1 MTTLRRIH
9 TTTFTVPSVAQAE
22 DVYGKWL
29 GYETSWRGEI
39 DSPLAHLW
47 GAPKLEARACA
58 VMKPASGADFPF
70 RFVEQKTDPHYKTLR
85 HYGWNSAEV
94 VVEDVY
100 SLPEKLKGSPF
111 EIIGAPAP
119 LEFATDIS
127 AMQVVGPFGEVLYF
141 TEIAKPV
148 PGFDLP
154 KAKSRI
160 DRIFVCILGVSDLP
174 ETLSWFERVFGRPA
188 GSTFETRVTLLAAPH
203 GLPEETKFHLSTV
216 NLDQQT
222 LIEIDGFPRASSL
235 PRIAREGELPPAQAM
250 MSFAVDSIDETL
262 PLLSPPIRPAASPYN
277 GARAAVMRGPEGAL
291 IELIETAA

>member
-1 MTTLRRIH
+1 MTKLRRIH
-9 TTTFTVPSVAQAE
+9 TTTFTVPSVTQAE

-29 GYETSWRGEI
+29 GYDTIWRGEI
-39 DSPLAHLW
+39 DSALAHLW
-47 GAPKLEARACA
+47 GAPKLEGRASA

-70 RFVEQKTDPHYKTLR
+70 RFVEQKADPHYKTLR
-85 HYGWNSAEV
+85 HYGWNSAEIV
-94 VVEDVY
+94 VQDVY
-100 SLPEKLKGSPF
+100 SLPEKLAGSPF
-111 EIIGAPAP
+111 EIIGPPAP

-154 KAKSRI
+154 RAESRI
-160 DRIFVCILGVSDLP
+160 DRVFVCILGVSDLA
-174 ETLSWFERVFGRPA
+174 ESLSWFERVFQRPA
-188 GSTFETRVTLLAAPH
+188 GPTFETRVTLLAAPH

-216 NLDQQT
+216 NLDSQT

-235 PRIAREGELPPAQAM
+235 PRVAREGELPPAQAM
-250 MSFAVDSIDETL
+250 ISFAVDRIDERF
-262 PLLSPPIRPAASPYN
+262 PLLSPPIRPAMPPYD
-277 GARAAVMRGPEGAL
+277 GARAAVMKGPEGAL